1 MAILVTTSGIRFA
14 LVVDAL
20 GEIAEVFEERLTKLP
35 AMVSAAH
42 TFADAALALN
52 DVNDNDFIVVLNAD
66 RLFSNLS
73 NAAPG
78 VADAA

>member
-1 MAILVTTSGIRFA
+1 MVTSSGIRFA

-20 GEIAEVFEERLTKLP
+20 GEIAEVYEERLTKLP

-52 DVNDNDFIVVLNAD
+52 DINDNDFVVVLNAD

-73 NAAPG
+73 NGGAA
-78 VADAA
+78 VANAA